1 MKQVIDIYIPRM
13 LGTVTEKEVIDS
25 FYFMNIG
32 KVTYIDMYKKMNENG
47 YAYYFAFIS
56 LELYES
62 NMAKLL
68 QERLNNRNI
77 MHLVYDEENNQYWE
91 IKKHIPK
98 EQRTKSCTIS
108 NNNNNTILPFY
119 NEVEKERLINE
130 YEELEKE
137 LFALVC

>member
-13 LGTVTEKEVIDS
+13 LGTVTEKEVRDA
-25 FYFMNIG
+25 FYYLNVG

-47 YAYYFAFIS
+47 YSYYFAFIS
-56 LELYES
+56 LELYDS
-62 NMAKLL
+62 KIAKLL
-68 QERLNNRNI
+68 QERLDTRNI

-98 EQRTKSCTIS
+98 GERSKKSSTTS
-108 NNNNNTILPFY
+108 ILSFY

-130 YEELEKE
+130 YEELQKE

>member
-108 NNNNNTILPFY
+108 NNNTILPFY
-119 NEVEKERLINE
+119 NEVEKELLINE